1 MIFVPFPLV
10 LAEILIFF
18 FAVKQW
24 GFLSTLGFY
33 FLPCLLGLLIV
44 STVGRLAL
52 LSLQTSVMKGQLPA
66 NRLLHSAALFFSGL
80 LFLIP
85 SFFARVLAVVLFLPG
100 LRHLAVW
107 RFKLFMAKQIA
118 KGAGTFTFGGPFGFG
133 AGSAGSGFKYYHYR
147 GTPSGFED
155 VSAEREV
162 SETSVL
168 DVTPL
173 QVTHEKKQKN
183 EGDPTDFPD

>member
-1 MIFVPFPLV
+1 MIFIPFPLV
-10 LAEILIFF
+10 LAEIFIFF

-24 GFLSTLGFY
+24 GFLNTLGLY
-33 FLPCLLGLLIV
+33 LLPCVLGFVII

-52 LSLQTSVMKGQLPA
+52 LSLQSTVMKGQLPA

-107 RFKLFMAKQIA
+107 WFKLFMAKQIA
-118 KGAGTFTFGGPFGFG
+118 KGTSAFTFGGPFGFG
-133 AGSAGSGFKYYHYR
+133 AGSAGGGFKYYQYR
-147 GTPSGFED
+147 GTPSGFQD

-162 SETSVL
+162 SETNVL

-173 QVTHEKKQKN
+173 QVTHENKKKD
-183 EGDPTDFPD
+183 GDPTDSLD